1 LVLAKILIAI
11 LITTALVAMASTAVF
26 AHDDEEVGGN
36 KIVVGFLHEP
46 AYEGEMNAVSI
57 RVTKGGSGGH
67 EESGSMAVMAMS
79 ADPSHDTDAVESE
92 VPISVSLMTDVEDDG
107 GVNLHIM
114 TDGWTW
120 STGGAAYVPGEGHA
134 HIYVDG
140 ELLRM
145 VYEPVNHLAGL
156 APGERQIR
164 VALSANNHADLTY
177 NGEPVEATAMVT
189 VPGSGGMAM
198 GHGDASSVGIE
209 GLQNTLLVE
218 VTHVPS
224 SVSKTMNLRPAYDDP
239 GHYVADLI
247 PTSPGH
253 YRFRFF
259 GTIEGEQIDL
269 TFDSMAGGG
278 DFDDVQPATAIH
290 FPESVVSARELESAM
305 RGMQSTVGDM
315 QATVAGMQTESDE
328 THDVDEGRDATA
340 LTLAII
346 GAVLGASGIAF
357 GAVSLVVA
365 IRSRKS

>member
-1 LVLAKILIAI
+1 MAKTLIAI
-11 LITTALVAMASTAVF
+11 LVVAALVAVASMAASTVL

-67 EESGSMAVMAMS
+67 EESGSMAGMAMS

-114 TDGWTW
+114 TDGWSW

-189 VPGSGGMAM
+189 VPGSGGHHEPAV
-198 GHGDASSVGIE
+198 VGIE

-328 THDVDEGRDATA
+328 THDIDEGRDATA

-346 GAVLGASGIAF
+346 GVVLGASGIAF
-357 GAVSLVVA
+357 GAVSLVMVV
-365 IRSRKS
+365 RSSKS